1 MRVTV
6 ILTAMLAGCAGQP
19 SNPVVAP
26 GAASPPVAVAS
37 PASSPATAS
46 VTAPAS
52 APVSAYPS
60 AQAPAA
66 LAAAATAGAAPGVA
80 VTPDIESQRL
90 AAARNL
96 NLKVVNKDGKEL
108 YCRSN
113 YLTGSHIQRDV
124 QCFTADQLQRMQEQ
138 TQRDLDQINMRPNG
152 LKGLP

>member
-1 MRVTV
+1 MRVVV

-19 SNPVVAP
+19 SNPAVAP

-37 PASSPATAS
+37 PAS
-46 VTAPAS
+46 APVSSAP

-96 NLKVVNKDGKEL
+96 NLKVMNKDGKEL

-113 YLTGSHIQRDV
+113 YMTGSHIQRDM
-124 QCFTADQLQRMQEQ
+124 QCFTADQVQRMQEQ